1 MIVFGERSSGER
13 TRFARKLD
21 GDVFHRS
28 DWMNAGQDETLS
40 PNQFLVE
47 QPPNAV
53 LRPHYHRQNQ
63 FQLFV
68 DGSGTI
74 GRTTLRP
81 YTVHYA
87 GAFTGYGPLVAGP
100 EGLKYFTFRPVYE
113 IGLIPAED
121 RDQMIRGP
129 KRHETVGPI
138 GCIASA
144 DAAGACDD
152 VLLESPERDLEV
164 RRMRLAAAQSVV
176 PRPAPGS
183 QGALLFVL
191 QGGLEAAGKP
201 LGRWESLFVSSDDT
215 WPLVT
220 AGPEGVDTLLLSVP
234 PRAPA
239 YRDARP
245 PAAH

>member
-13 TRFARKLD
+13 TRFARNLD
-21 GDVFHRS
+21 GEVFHRS
-28 DWMNAGQDETLS
+28 DWMNTGQDQTLS
-40 PNQFLVE
+40 PNMFLVE

-74 GRTTLRP
+74 GRTALRP
-81 YTVHYA
+81 YTAHYA

-100 EGLKYFTFRPVYE
+100 QGLKYFTFRTVYE

-121 RDQMIRGP
+121 REQMVRGP

-138 GCIASA
+138 DLAAPGD
-144 DAAGACDD
+144 DARPCDEA
-152 VLLESPERDLEV
+152 LLESPGCDLEV
-164 RRMRLAAAQSVV
+164 RRLRLAPMQLLV

-183 QGALLFVL
+183 QGAVLFVL
-191 QGGLEAAGKP
+191 QGEVDALDRE
-201 LGRWESLFVSSDDT
+201 LGRWESVFVTCDEA
-215 WPLVT
+215 WPAIT
-220 AGPEGVDTLLLSVP
+220 AGRQGAEALLLCVP
-234 PRAPA
+234 PRASE
-239 YRDARP
+239 YRDVRQ
-245 PAAH
+245 PAVS

>member
-13 TRFARKLD
+13 TRFARNLD

-28 DWMNAGQDETLS
+28 DWMNTGQDETLS
-40 PNQFLVE
+40 PNMFLVE
-47 QPPNAV
+47 QPPHAV

-68 DGSGTI
+68 EGSGAI
-74 GRTTLRP
+74 GRTALRP

-121 RDQMIRGP
+121 REQMVRGP

-138 GCIASA
+138 DLAAASD
-144 DAAGACDD
+144 DARPLDEA
-152 VLLESPERDLEV
+152 LLASPAHDLEV
-164 RRMRLAAAQSVV
+164 RRIRLAPVQSTL
-176 PRPAPGS
+176 PRPASAS
-183 QGALLFVL
+183 QGAVLFVL
-191 QGGLEAAGKP
+191 QGAIEVAGRS
-201 LGRWESLFVSSDDT
+201 LGRWESVFVSADDA
-215 WPLVT
+215 WPRLA
-220 AGPEGVDTLLLSVP
+220 AGPEGAEALLLCVP
-234 PRAPA
+234 SRAPE

-245 PAAH
+245 VTQQ